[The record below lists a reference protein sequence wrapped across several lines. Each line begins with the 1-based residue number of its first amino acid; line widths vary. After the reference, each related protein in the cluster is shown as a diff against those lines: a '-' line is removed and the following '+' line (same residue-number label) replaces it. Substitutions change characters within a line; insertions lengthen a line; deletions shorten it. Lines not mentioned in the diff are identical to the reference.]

1 MVEQFKHE
9 GMLARELKEL
19 AEEYEVLL
27 AHSIV
32 DALTKIAIAALMK
45 KKPIC
50 GLVFQRDTL
59 VSNRGRC
66 KVVCDFAEEY
76 SDKVVIA
83 INMIYN
89 DQDSDARDQAV
100 SANYCKSD
108 DWAQVKNIFDNNIK
122 K

>member
-45 KKPIC
+45 KNPIC

-59 VSNRGRC
+59 ASNRARC
-66 KVVCDFAEEY
+66 KVVCEFAEEY
-76 SDKVVIA
+76 SDKFVIA

-100 SANYCKSD
+100 SANYCKSN
-108 DWAQVKNIFDNNIK
+108 DWAQVKNIFDNNITK
-122 K
+122 